1 MVFFFPLIYSGR
13 LMLLN
18 RNVEEIVWVIQASLV
33 STYKIL
39 EMFLDVLQNC

>member
-1 MVFFFPLIYSGR
+1 
-13 LMLLN
+13 MLLN

-33 STYKIL
+33 STYKIR

>member
-1 MVFFFPLIYSGR
+1 MVIFSPLIYSGR

-18 RNVEEIVWVIQASLV
+18 KNVEEIVWVIQASLV

>member
-1 MVFFFPLIYSGR
+1 
-13 LMLLN
+13 MLLN
-18 RNVEEIVWVIQASLV
+18 GNVEEVVWVIQAGLV